1 MDSVES
7 ETGELDAAEEEVV
20 TQSDDNVLHQ
30 KFTAGTNGYIEDA
43 GLIESESDI
52 TKRLKLLLKTPQ
64 NDPIPSL

>member
-7 ETGELDAAEEEVV
+7 EKGELDAAEEEVV

-30 KFTAGTNGYIEDA
+30 KFTAGTSDYVEDA
-43 GLIESESDI
+43 GLSESESDI